1 MFSLTTISPKP
12 TERME
17 AEHNFIMQKIVDWSL
32 LNQGMTIP
40 VSVCALLKSWN
51 KDILTHGHKIDVKV
65 VIDGQSFDA
74 KLINQNFVQE
84 NWEGHKDVI
93 QIRYSSNSPLAKQ
106 FQTIFHKTYAY
117 LYEQKVVLGRRG
129 RIRMPDNLHEYVRL
143 YLVESLNVIYMECC
157 FSEDYEQ
164 LASTLSTIPEEIYEA
179 ADDTFF
185 MADESASVV
194 KKQLLVKYRKM
205 DRSIIR
211 MLKEF
216 YDYRDEISGEKIGS
230 QYGDSVVEAHHIDY
244 FTKSQNNDST
254 NIIIISPNYHRIIHK
269 NNPHFNRNEFKFEFL
284 NGEVLKLKLYD
295 HLVV

>member
-1 MFSLTTISPKP
+1 MEL
-12 TERME
+12 ER
-17 AEHNFIMQKIVDWSL
+17 NFIMQKRVDWSL

-51 KDILTHGHKIDVKV
+51 KDILTHGHQIDIKV
-65 VIDGQSFDA
+65 VIDGKSFDA
-74 KLINQNFVQE
+74 KLKNQNFVQE

-93 QIRYSSNSPLAKQ
+93 QIRYSPNSPLAKQ
-106 FQTIFHKTYAY
+106 LRAVFHKSYAY
-117 LYEQKVVLGRRG
+117 FYEQKVVLGKRG
-129 RIRMPDNLHEYVRL
+129 RIPMPENIQEYIRL
-143 YLVESLNVIYMECC
+143 YLVDSLNMIYMECC

-179 ADDTFF
+179 SDDDKFFLADST
-185 MADESASVV
+185 AAVV

-230 QYGDSVVEAHHIDY
+230 EYGDSVVEAHHIEY
-244 FTKSQNNDST
+244 FTASQNNDST

-269 NNPHFNRNEFKFEFL
+269 NNPHFNRKKFQFEFL

-295 HLVV
+295 HLT

>member
-1 MFSLTTISPKP
+1 MEL
-12 TERME
+12 ER
-17 AEHNFIMQKIVDWSL
+17 NFIMQKRVDWSL

-40 VSVCALLKSWN
+40 VSVCVLLKSWN
-51 KDILTHGHKIDVKV
+51 KDILTHGHQIDIKV
-65 VIDGQSFDA
+65 VIDGKSFDA
-74 KLINQNFVQE
+74 KLKNQNFVQE

-93 QIRYSSNSPLAKQ
+93 QIRYSPNSPLAKQ
-106 FQTIFHKTYAY
+106 LRAVFHKSYAY
-117 LYEQKVVLGRRG
+117 FYEQKVVLGKRG
-129 RIRMPDNLHEYVRL
+129 RIPMPENIQEYIRL
-143 YLVESLNVIYMECC
+143 YLVDSLNMIYMECC

-179 ADDTFF
+179 SDDDKFFLADST
-185 MADESASVV
+185 AAVV

-230 QYGDSVVEAHHIDY
+230 EYGDSVVEAHHIEY
-244 FTKSQNNDST
+244 FTASQNNDST

-269 NNPHFNRNEFKFEFL
+269 NNPHFNRKKFQFEFL

-295 HLVV
+295 HLT

>member
-1 MFSLTTISPKP
+1 
-12 TERME
+12 ME
-17 AEHNFIMQKIVDWSL
+17 TEHNFIMQKRVDWSL

-74 KLINQNFVQE
+74 KLINQNFIQE

-93 QIRYSSNSPLAKQ
+93 QIRYSPNSPLAKQ
-106 FQTIFHKTYAY
+106 FRTIFHKTYAY
-117 LYEQKVVLGRRG
+117 LYEQKVFLGRRG
-129 RIRMPDNLHEYVRL
+129 RIRMPDNLHEYIRL
-143 YLVESLNVIYMECC
+143 YLVESLNMIYMECC

-185 MADESASVV
+185 MADESALVV

-269 NNPHFNRNEFKFEFL
+269 NNPHFNRKKFQFEFL
-284 NGEVLKLKLYD
+284 NGEVLPLKLCD
-295 HLVV
+295 HLKV